1 VKDTLQILPV
11 LELARDV
18 PGVTGL
24 ACHSR
29 GWAVAQNAVLPALS
43 EPEARRVA
51 KLKNPE
57 ARERLLVSLASARQM
72 LGSLLDIRPSDVD
85 LQRNAQGAPFL
96 ESHPEQYL
104 SISRSD
110 DWTAVALGDAR
121 PMGLDIER
129 LRSIDWQPMLGMV
142 CSDDERAALV
152 ALADATP
159 DSGLAAFFAL
169 WTIKEAVLKAVGKG
183 LRGGA
188 KGVPVQMGSLGCS
201 GGSEQHVIFEQAE
214 FVVHTE
220 WHDELIVSLA
230 VAANGGG

>member
-1 VKDTLQILPV
+1 MKDTLQNLPV
-11 LELARDV
+11 LEVARDV

-24 ACHSR
+24 ACNSR
-29 GWAVAQNAVLPALS
+29 EWMVAQNAARPAVS

-51 KLKNPE
+51 QLKNPE
-57 ARERLLVSLASARQM
+57 ARERLLASLASARQM

-85 LQRNAQGAPFL
+85 LQRDAQGAPFL
-96 ESHPEQYL
+96 GSHPERRL
-104 SISRSD
+104 SISRSE

-129 LRSIDWQPMLGMV
+129 LRPIDWQPMLGMV

-159 DSGLAAFFAL
+159 DEGLATFFAL

-188 KGVPVQMGSLGCS
+188 KGVPVQVGRLARS
-201 GGSEQHVIFEQAE
+201 GRVQHRMTFEQVD
-214 FVVHTE
+214 FDVHTE
-220 WHDELIVSLA
+220 WHDELIISLA
-230 VAANGGG
+230 VAANAGG